1 MDVSK
6 ITAIVKLIETGH
18 QHEEAGE
25 QREEGRLLRGR
36 GRDGQAEP
44 VGEHPE
50 APRHGSRAARER
62 REARA
67 WRCEG

>member
-1 MDVSK
+1 MAQLAK
-6 ITAIVKLIETGH
+6 
-18 QHEEAGE
+18 AGE

-62 REARA
+62 REASA
-67 WRCEG
+67 WQCEG